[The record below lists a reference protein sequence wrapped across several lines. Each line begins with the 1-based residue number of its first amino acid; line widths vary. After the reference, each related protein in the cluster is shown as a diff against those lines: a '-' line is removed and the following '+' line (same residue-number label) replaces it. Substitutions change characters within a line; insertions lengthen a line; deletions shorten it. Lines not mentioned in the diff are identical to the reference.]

1 MSRFADHAAAL
12 CRRAPN
18 AKSIR
23 IGAVTVQGPVT
34 EEDRVIT
41 DASGGERLA
50 RVTVAVVPTA
60 SFPSG
65 ITRHRTATVAGTTYT
80 VRDVR
85 LIEDGELTELV
96 IAEAVS

>member
-1 MSRFADHAAAL
+1 MSRFTDHAAAL

-23 IGAVTVQGPVT
+23 IGAVTVLGPVG

-41 DASGGERLA
+41 DATGAERLA

-65 ITRHRTATVAGTTYT
+65 ITRHSSARVDGTTYT

-85 LIEDGELTELV
+85 RMEDGELLELV